1 LHKCESNNFYPLH
14 KEKNASGKGFFQGV
28 PSPRLARVKACFPGG
43 GKWPVFGH
51 FRSFPEA
58 PHFLDKYAA
67 QIGAEQA
74 AFLTAFEPR

>member
-1 LHKCESNNFYPLH
+1 
-14 KEKNASGKGFFQGV
+14 
-28 PSPRLARVKACFPGG
+28 VKACFPGG